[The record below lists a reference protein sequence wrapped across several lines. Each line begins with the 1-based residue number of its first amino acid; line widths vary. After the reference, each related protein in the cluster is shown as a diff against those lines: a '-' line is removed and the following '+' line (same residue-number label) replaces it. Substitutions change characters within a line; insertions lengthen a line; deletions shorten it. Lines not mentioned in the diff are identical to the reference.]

1 MSRTKR
7 FVSSALLGYAFQ
19 AAALVTGLWMAPF
32 LLGKLGQHDYGLWLV
47 GLQILTYLM
56 LLDFGIVAVLP
67 REVAYSTGR
76 AEPEALARVVGETAR
91 VVVYQMPIVALAAT
105 ALWLLMPPA
114 WQPWRGPIGVTL
126 AVFVALFPLR
136 IFAAVLQGLQDLVYL
151 GAVNIAAWALGIA
164 VAVLLVFQGFG
175 LYGLAL
181 NWTVT
186 QTVIAAACAYR
197 VRKRFPEALPS
208 RLPPM
213 NSVTLRNYLGRGFW
227 VSLSNF
233 AQPLLSGSDTL
244 IVGKLLGAA
253 AVVPYNSTGKLITV
267 LGNQPQL
274 LMLSAIPGLSELRTS
289 ATKSHIYHTTTA
301 LTLAVLLLTGG
312 LACVTITVNEG
323 FVVWWLGQAQY
334 MGLLLTVLFSVS
346 LVLRHWNLAVQC
358 CTFCFGEERRIT
370 LTVFADGIVTCA
382 ASIALI
388 WLLGPVGGP
397 VGSLCGVCLRSLPS
411 NLLSLVRNA
420 EVSPA
425 QLIKPLWPWFWRF
438 TMLAT
443 AATLIAQLFP
453 SRTILETGTRGA
465 TAMLVYTSLMWPVAF
480 RSPLG
485 GYLAVLRSGL
495 QKRVLNSPFG
505 RLVPR

>member
-1 MSRTKR
+1 
-7 FVSSALLGYAFQ
+7 V
-19 AAALVTGLWMAPF
+19 APF
-32 LLGKLGQHDYGLWLV
+32 LLGRLGQHDYGLWIV

-91 VVVYQMPIVALAAT
+91 VVLYQMPIVALAAT
-105 ALWLLMPPA
+105 ALWFLMPPA
-114 WQPWRGPIGVTL
+114 WQPWRGPIGLTL

-136 IFAAVLQGLQDLVYL
+136 IFSAVLQGLQDLVYL
-151 GAVNIAAWALGIA
+151 GTVNIAAWALGIS
-164 VAVLLVFQGFG
+164 VAVLLVFHGFG

-197 VRKRFPEALPS
+197 VRKHFPEALPS

-213 NSVTLRNYLGRGFW
+213 NSITLWKYLGRGFW
-227 VSLSNF
+227 VSLTNS
-233 AQPLLSGSDTL
+233 AQPLLTGSDTL

-253 AVVPYNSTGKLITV
+253 TVVPYNSTGKLITV

-274 LMLSAIPGLSELRTS
+274 LMFSAIPGLSELRTS
-289 ATKSHIYHTTTA
+289 ATKTHIYHTITA

-323 FVVWWLGQAQY
+323 FVVWWLGRAQY
-334 MGLLLTVLFSVS
+334 MGLLLTVLFSIC
-346 LVLRHWNLAVQC
+346 LVLRQWNLAVQC

-370 LTVFADGIVTCA
+370 LTVFADGLFTCA
-382 ASIALI
+382 VSIALI
-388 WLLGPVGGP
+388 WLFGPVGGP
-397 VGSLCGVCLRSLPS
+397 VGSLCGVCLISLPL
-411 NLLSLVRNA
+411 NLVSLIRVA

-438 TMLAT
+438 TLLVT
-443 AATLIAQLFP
+443 AATLLAKLFP

-465 TAMLVYTSLMWPVAF
+465 TAVLLYTALMWPVAF
-480 RSPLG
+480 RSPLA
-485 GYLAVLRSGL
+485 GYLAALRSGL
-495 QKRVLNSPFG
+495 QRRVLNSPFG